1 MGGTGSEAPR
11 PISKQQAVTYGS
23 TRFAIYDTAKERASA
38 NNKTPSPLALL
49 GMAAFSGFC
58 GGIVGNPADICNVK
72 MQNERSLPPEARQN
86 YRHAFDVLRRIGQEQ
101 GPRGYFRGVWPNC
114 LRAAGM
120 TGFQLGSYDSCKRFL
135 VEKLNMQDGLATQ
148 FTSSIFAS
156 LVATTICNPID
167 VIKTQ
172 TMSSSKEASSMLT
185 TVKLLTKT
193 EGVSWMWRGWLPSFA
208 RLGPHTV
215 ATLVILEQHRL
226 AYRRYR
232 EWKQET
238 AV

>member
-1 MGGTGSEAPR
+1 MRDTDAEALR
-11 PISKQQAVTYGS
+11 PISKQLIVTYGS

-38 NNKTPSPLALL
+38 NNATPSPLALL
-49 GMAAFSGFC
+49 SMAAFSGFC

-86 YRHAFDVLRRIGQEQ
+86 YRSVFDVLRRIGKEQ
-101 GPRGYFRGVWPNC
+101 GPRGYFRGLWPNC

-120 TGFQLGSYDSCKRFL
+120 TGFQLASYDYCKRVL
-135 VEKLNMQDGLATQ
+135 VENLHRNDDLVTQ
-148 FTSSIFAS
+148 FVSSIFAS

-172 TMSSSKEASSMLT
+172 TMSSSKQTSGMLS
-185 TVKLLTKT
+185 TVKQLTKT
-193 EGVSWMWRGWLPSFA
+193 EGLAWMWRGWLPSFA

-226 AYRRYR
+226 VYRRYR
-232 EWKQET
+232 KWKQET